1 MSEKNSG
8 SDGVDATLDGRVPI
22 AGAPDAP
29 PSEMSEAT
37 VKATVD
43 RAVTKAIAVVREDH
57 SAEIDQLKSDSG
69 RDQTLACLNTLIT
82 GNPGDDVDAM
92 RFRSSVQDLVLQV
105 HGGDKPHAELMTEA
119 NRLHENRMK
128 ALLEAGGDGGGELP
142 EVRQETRETDGRFD
156 IGHFMS
162 TLGTEMIRMGDK
174 FDAEKMT
181 GAPELEFA
189 TELLDKNPWAK
200 AAYGEL
206 SAEGDARS
214 RVVPVPVA
222 ALRPDMAFA
231 ETYGSDAANQRQ
243 PTYRRD
249 ALVPFF
255 RPANVLSDLGV
266 PMPMISNDITLPRL
280 SASMAAQWRTE
291 TQALAERTITV
302 TPLSTVPKRL
312 GIMDSISW
320 MLLAAG
326 DAQFGVQPVVIAEMA
341 AAMMQAKEAA
351 VYGAAISNGPTGIR
365 GTTGVNASDLGTT
378 APTYGDILGMIT
390 TLANAHLPVVDG
402 RFLINPTMRELL
414 SLTRK
419 FATGSGT
426 VLQDLAFREQ
436 GSGVATPGSYGSS
449 IMGTMAG
456 HPSAVTTHI
465 PVDGTSGD
473 TYLYFA
479 LWQYVWCIDYAV
491 AFLTINDISQASTG
505 QTRITVNS
513 FHDVAVR
520 FPASFNVVT
529 YDTTI

>member
-1 MSEKNSG
+1 
-8 SDGVDATLDGRVPI
+8 
-22 AGAPDAP
+22 
-29 PSEMSEAT
+29 
-37 VKATVD
+37 
-43 RAVTKAIAVVREDH
+43 
-57 SAEIDQLKSDSG
+57 
-69 RDQTLACLNTLIT
+69 
-82 GNPGDDVDAM
+82 
-92 RFRSSVQDLVLQV
+92 
-105 HGGDKPHAELMTEA
+105 
-119 NRLHENRMK
+119 MK
-128 ALLEAGGDGGGELP
+128 ALLEGGGDGGGDLP
-142 EVRQETRETDGRFD
+142 QVRQETRETDGMFD
-156 IGHFMS
+156 IGQFMGA
-162 TLGTEMIRMGDK
+162 LGGELTRLGSR

-189 TELLDKNPWAK
+189 TELLEKNPWAK

-206 SAEGDARS
+206 SAEGDGRS

-243 PTYRRD
+243 QTYRRD

-255 RPANVLSDLGV
+255 RPANVLQDLGV

-351 VYGAAISNGPTGIR
+351 VYGAAITSGPTGIR
-365 GTTGVNASDLGTT
+365 GTTGVSASDLGSTD
-378 APTYGDILGMIT
+378 PVYSDLLGMIT
-390 TLANAHLPVVDG
+390 TLANAHLPVADG
-402 RFLINPTMRELL
+402 KFLINPTIRELL
-414 SLTRK
+414 TLTRK

-426 VLQDLAFREQ
+426 VLQDIGFREP

-449 IMGTMAG
+449 IMGSIAG
-456 HPSAVTTHI
+456 HPTAVTTHI
-465 PVDGTSGD
+465 PVDSTSGD
-473 TYLYFA
+473 TYMYFA
-479 LWQYVWCIDYAV
+479 LWQYVWCVDYSV

-520 FPASFNVVT
+520 FPAAFNVVT
-529 YDTTI
+529 HDTTP